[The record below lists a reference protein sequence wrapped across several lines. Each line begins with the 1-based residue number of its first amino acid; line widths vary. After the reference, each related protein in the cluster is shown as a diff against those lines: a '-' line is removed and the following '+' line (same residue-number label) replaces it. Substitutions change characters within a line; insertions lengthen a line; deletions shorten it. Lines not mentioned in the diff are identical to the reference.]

1 VHRHDDRDAEVG
13 RRLQNAPAQHVDA
26 GLPAEERLCGR
37 RAEAY
42 EKARADEGELE
53 PEPVV
58 ARTDLR
64 PVRRVVDP
72 AGATR
77 PPLEVLDGVRDVEPP
92 LVETDLGQDLAQE
105 HPGGADEGSSLLV
118 LHVARL
124 LADEHQAG
132 AGRPLAEDGLRPVS
146 MEIAA
151 SAVHRF
157 TPNGVELPPA
167 PRDSAHR
174 VSVGGA
180 SRARRRAATA
190 ANANATWRAA
200 SPR

>member
-1 VHRHDDRDAEVG
+1 
-13 RRLQNAPAQHVDA
+13 
-26 GLPAEERLCGR
+26 
-37 RAEAY
+37 
-42 EKARADEGELE
+42 
-53 PEPVV
+53 
-58 ARTDLR
+58 
-64 PVRRVVDP
+64 
-72 AGATR
+72 
-77 PPLEVLDGVRDVEPP
+77 VLDGVRDVEPP
-92 LVETDLGQDLAQE
+92 LLETDLGQDLAQE

-118 LHVARL
+118 LHLARL

-132 AGRPLAEDGLRPVS
+132 ARRPLAEDGLRRVS

-157 TPNGVELPPA
+157 TSDGVELPPA
-167 PRDSAHR
+167 RDSPHR

-190 ANANATWRAA
+190 ASANATWRAA